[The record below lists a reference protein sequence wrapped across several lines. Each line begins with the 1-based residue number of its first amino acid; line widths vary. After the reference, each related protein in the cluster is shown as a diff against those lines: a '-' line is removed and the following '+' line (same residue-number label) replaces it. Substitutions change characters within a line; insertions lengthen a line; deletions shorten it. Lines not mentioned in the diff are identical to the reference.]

1 MRNKLFFGNYLIN
14 DSGDNEKTVF
24 SLHRNEWKKP
34 QLYKNGYYFVSLFD
48 NGKNKIFLLHRLIAE
63 LFIPNPDNKPC
74 IDHINGDKS
83 DNRIENL
90 RWCTYQE
97 NMNNPITR
105 RRISKNRTG
114 IKFSEET
121 KKKLSKAHKGKMSG
135 KDNPFFGKHHSEET
149 KKRISEYNKGKKI
162 TEEHKKKLV
171 EGVIKKKSKKVI
183 QYTLDGEF
191 IKEWPS
197 VSECKKNGF
206 SHVDSCCR
214 GERKTANGFIWRYA

>member
-197 VSECKKNGF
+197 VSECRRNGF
-206 SHVDSCCR
+206 NHVDACCR
-214 GERKTANGFIWRYA
+214 GERKHAGGFIWRYA

>member
-1 MRNKLFFGNYLIN
+1 MRNKFFFGNYLIN

-34 QLYKNGYYFVSLFD
+34 QLYKNGYYFVSLYN
-48 NGKNKIFLLHRLIAE
+48 NGENKIFLLHRLIAE
-63 LFIPNPDNKPC
+63 AFIPNPENKPC

-105 RRISKNRTG
+105 RRISNNRTG

-121 KKKLSKAHKGKMSG
+121 KKKLSEAHKGKMSG

-183 QYTLDGEF
+183 QYTLDCEF

-197 VSECKKNGF
+197 VSECRRNGF
-206 SHVDSCCR
+206 KHVDDCCR
-214 GERKTANGFIWRYA
+214 GERKHAGGFIWKYA

>member
-34 QLYKNGYYFVSLFD
+34 QVYKNGYYFVSLFD

-105 RRISKNRTG
+105 KRISNNRTG